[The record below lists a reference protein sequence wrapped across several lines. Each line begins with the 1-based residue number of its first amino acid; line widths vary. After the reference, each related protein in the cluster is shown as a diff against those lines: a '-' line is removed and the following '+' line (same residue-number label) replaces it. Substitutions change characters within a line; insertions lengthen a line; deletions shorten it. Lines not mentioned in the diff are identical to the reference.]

1 MNNSVN
7 VTNGTSD
14 KPKDIPVNWLWISYK
29 QKINNESCPRQM
41 VIDVITDAWK
51 IVLLDVEGD
60 ENRKY
65 QAGLRDIPGHFAIV
79 VSVANFEFLYYLRY
93 IVAFKKFEG

>member
-79 VSVANFEFLYYLRY
+79 VSVANFGSV
-93 IVAFKKFEG
+93 I

>member
-51 IVLLDVEGD
+51 IVLLDVVED

-79 VSVANFEFLYYLRY
+79 VSVVNFGSFKYLAY
-93 IVAFKKFEG
+93 ILAFNAF

>member
-51 IVLLDVEGD
+51 IVLFDVEGD
-60 ENRKY
+60 EK
-65 QAGLRDIPGHFAIV
+65 I
-79 VSVANFEFLYYLRY
+79 SSWT
-93 IVAFKKFEG
+93 